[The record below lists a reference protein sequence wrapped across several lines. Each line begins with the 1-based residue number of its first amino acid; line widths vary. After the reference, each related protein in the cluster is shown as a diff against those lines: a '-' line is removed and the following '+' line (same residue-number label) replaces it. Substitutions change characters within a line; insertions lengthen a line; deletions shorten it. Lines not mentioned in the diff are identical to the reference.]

1 MTEYCNV
8 AFLINPDSSCE
19 DMFTALRNLGDYCD
33 VYIRYDDITVDYG
46 LDGIAIIAVVGEM
59 PDTKSHWDRLVET
72 VKDLDEIQIDYG
84 TMREWI

>member
-8 AFLINPDSSCE
+8 AFLINPDSRVE
-19 DMFTALRNLGDYCD
+19 DLFTAFRNLGDYCD
-33 VYIRYDDITVDYG
+33 VYIRYDDITVNYDYNG
-46 LDGIAIIAVVGEM
+46 VVIITVVGEM

-72 VKDLDEIQIDYG
+72 VKDLDEITIDYD